1 MLSQEKQ
8 ENAMRCNN
16 RDDLLQISSKLASI
30 MDAWLG
36 SKYATAF

>member
-16 RDDLLQISSKLASI
+16 RDDLLQISFTSEISKFLEAYI
-30 MDAWLG
+30 
-36 SKYATAF
+36 